1 MQRENTSMELI
12 QIKPLSV
19 NEAFQG
25 RRFKTDKY
33 KQWIKNSIIQ
43 LNLIPITESQKLT
56 LIVIFGVSSKASDI
70 DNPLKPL
77 LDLIQKKYGI
87 NDNRFYKLQVTKEI
101 VKKGKEFIKFDIQEF
116 N

>member
-1 MQRENTSMELI
+1 MQRQNTSMELI

-33 KQWIKNSIIQ
+33 KQWIENSIIQ
-43 LNLIPITESQKLT
+43 LKQIKIPEIQKLT
-56 LIVIFGVSSKASDI
+56 LIVTFGVSNSAADI

-87 NDNRFYKLQVTKEI
+87 NDNRFYKLEVTKEI

-116 N
+116 K

>member
-1 MQRENTSMELI
+1 MQRQNTSMELI

-33 KQWIKNSIIQ
+33 KQWIQNSIIQ
-43 LNLIPITESQKLT
+43 LKLILIPESQKLK
-56 LIVIFGVSSKASDI
+56 LIVVFGVSNKASDI

-87 NDNRFYKLQVTKEI
+87 NDNRFYKLEVTKEI

-116 N
+116 K

>member
-1 MQRENTSMELI
+1 MEI

-33 KQWIKNSIIQ
+33 KQWIENSIIQ
-43 LNLIPITESQKLT
+43 LKQIKIPKSQKLT

-87 NDNRFYKLQVTKEI
+87 NDNRFYKLEVTKEI

-116 N
+116 K

>member
-25 RRFKTDKY
+25 KRFKTDKY
-33 KQWIKNSIIQ
+33 KQWIENSIIQ
-43 LNLIPITESQKLT
+43 LKSIPIPERQKLK
-56 LIVIFGVSSKASDI
+56 LIVAFGVSNSAADI

-87 NDNRFYKLQVTKEI
+87 NDNRFYKLEVTKEI

-116 N
+116 K

>member
-1 MQRENTSMELI
+1 MQRQNTSMELI

-33 KQWIKNSIIQ
+33 KQWIENSIIQ
-43 LNLIPITESQKLT
+43 LKLIPIPESQKLK
-56 LIVIFGVSSKASDI
+56 LIVAFGVSNSAADI

-87 NDNRFYKLQVTKEI
+87 NDNRFYKLEVTKEI

>member
-1 MQRENTSMELI
+1 MELI

-33 KQWIKNSIIQ
+33 KQWIENSIIQ
-43 LNLIPITESQKLT
+43 LKSIQIPESQKLT
-56 LIVIFGVSSKASDI
+56 LIITFGVSSKASDI

-77 LDLIQKKYGI
+77 LDLIQRKYGI

>member
-1 MQRENTSMELI
+1 MQRQNTSMELI

-19 NEAFQG
+19 NEAWQG
-25 RRFKTDKY
+25 KRFKTIKY
-33 KQWIKNSIIQ
+33 KDWVNNSIIQ
-43 LNLIPITESQKLT
+43 LKSITIPNTDKLK
-56 LIVIFGVSSKASDI
+56 LIVVFGVSNKASDI

-87 NDNRFYKLQVTKEI
+87 NDNRFYKLEVTKEI

-116 N
+116 K

>member
-1 MQRENTSMELI
+1 MQRQNTSMELI

-33 KQWIKNSIIQ
+33 KQWIENSIIQ
-43 LNLIPITESQKLT
+43 LKSIPIPESQKLK
-56 LIVIFGVSSKASDI
+56 LIVVFGVSNSAADI

-87 NDNRFYKLQVTKEI
+87 NDNRFYKLEVTKEI

-116 N
+116 K

>member
-19 NEAFQG
+19 NEAWQG
-25 RRFKTDKY
+25 KRFKTDKY

-43 LNLIPITESQKLT
+43 LKSIPIPESQKLT

-87 NDNRFYKLQVTKEI
+87 NDNRFYKLEVTKEI

-116 N
+116 K